1 MLLLKEGSRGEQVK
15 LLQEGLAYLGFH
27 PGPLDGIFGSKTGD
41 ALADF
46 QTKQRI
52 LSDGIFGPSTK
63 RVYNSALGS
72 GGSEYVILLDEPSSS
87 RVVPV
92 AESDLLSWVR
102 CPADKFEDRG
112 GYTRTTLRSDVAVA
126 YKAFYEEVKSLGG
139 IVTSAGGRR
148 KLSQKSSPSRSKKS
162 MHYVGRAFDMA
173 LPTGMQ
179 NPAKDPF
186 ICCRDTSGNGRKWIV
201 WCKTDNSDVPEI
213 TLEGTYVTSKKN
225 SRGKRYTVLKTKM
238 VTCRAFNFTEIA
250 KKHGFERI
258 SARSS
263 FFRGGSYAGAE
274 WWHFQY
280 EKGLVPAETTF
291 GEELLR
297 VYTMGQAEAF
307 AYWDEAKNCSWQKSW
322 F

>member
-1 MLLLKEGSRGEQVK
+1 MPVLRDGSRGDLVK
-15 LLQEGLAYLGFH
+15 SLQEGLAYLGFH
-27 PGPLDGIFGSKTGD
+27 PGPPDGIFGSKTGD

-46 QTKQRI
+46 QSNKRI
-52 LSDGIFGPSTK
+52 LSDGIFGPSTQ
-63 RVYNSALGS
+63 RVYNSALGDAGVKYAVSLGGVS
-72 GGSEYVILLDEPSSS
+72 GVQFSAPK
-87 RVVPV
+87 
-92 AESDLLSWVR
+92 ESDLLSWVR

-126 YKAFYEEVKSLGG
+126 YKELYEEVKSLGG
-139 IVTSAGGRR
+139 IITSAGGRR
-148 KLSQKSSPSRSKKS
+148 KLAQKSSASRSKKS

-179 NPAKDPF
+179 NPEKDPF
-186 ICCRDTSGNGRKWIV
+186 VCCADASGGGRKWVV
-201 WCKTDNSDVPEI
+201 WCRTDDPSVPEI

-225 SRGKRYTVLKTKM
+225 SRGKRYTVLKTKV

-258 SARSS
+258 SARRS
-263 FFRGGSYAGAE
+263 FFKGGSYAGAE

-297 VYTMGQAEAF
+297 VYTMGQAESF
-307 AYWDEAKNCSWQKSW
+307 IYWDEAKDCSWQKNW